1 MCIRD
6 RSNKYLKVTNLKKS
20 FGGLKAVDV
29 QSLNLNTNELTS
41 IIGPNGAGK
50 TTFFDLISGFQDS
63 DEGKVYL
70 NDKNITRSQPYS
82 IARLGMIRTFQLT
95 KVFDRMT
102 VLENMMFSA
111 STVNNDSFIRSLIR
125 LPSQKT
131 TEKNI
136 KEKSFEIMKDLNID
150 HMANSYARELSGGQK
165 KLLELGRSIINDP
178 DILLLDEP
186 LAGVNPKLA
195 EEILQIILN
204 LSEKGISILMVE
216 HNIEAV
222 MKISQRVIVLAEGM
236 VIADDTPENVRSNEK
251 VIEAYL
257 GSENE

>member
-1 MCIRD
+1 M
-6 RSNKYLKVTNLKKS
+6 SNKYLEVTNLKKS
-20 FGGLKAVDV
+20 FGGIKAVDV
-29 QSLNLNTNELTS
+29 ESLNLNRNELTS

-50 TTFFDLISGFQDS
+50 TTFFDLISGFQTS

-70 NDKNITRSQPYS
+70 NNKNITKSQPYA

-111 STVNNDSFIRSLIR
+111 STVNNDSFLKSLVK

-131 TEKNI
+131 TEKKI
-136 KEKSFEIMKDLNID
+136 RDKSFEIMKELNID
-150 HMANSYARELSGGQK
+150 HMANSYAREMSGGQK
-165 KLLELGRSIINDP
+165 KLLELGRSIINNP
-178 DILLLDEP
+178 SVLLLDEP

-204 LSEKGISILMVE
+204 LAGKGISILMVE

-222 MKISQRVIVLAEGM
+222 MKISERVIVLAEGK
-236 VIADDTPENVRSNEK
+236 VIADSTPENIRTDQK

>member
-1 MCIRD
+1 M
-6 RSNKYLKVTNLKKS
+6 SNKYLKVTNLKKS

-29 QSLNLNTNELTS
+29 QSLSLNTNELTS

-236 VIADDTPENVRSNEK
+236 VIADDTPENVRSDEK

>member
-1 MCIRD
+1 M
-6 RSNKYLKVTNLKKS
+6 SNKYLEVKNLKKS
-20 FGGLKAVDV
+20 FGGIKAVDV
-29 QSLNLNTNELTS
+29 ESLNLNGNELTS

-50 TTFFDLISGFQDS
+50 TTFFDLISGFQTS

-70 NDKNITRSQPYS
+70 NNKNITKSQPYA

-111 STVNNDSFIRSLIR
+111 STVNNDSFLKSLVK

-131 TEKNI
+131 TEKKI
-136 KEKSFEIMKDLNID
+136 RDKSFEIMKELNID
-150 HMANSYARELSGGQK
+150 HMANSYAREMSGGQK
-165 KLLELGRSIINDP
+165 KLLELGRSIINNP
-178 DILLLDEP
+178 SILLLDEP

-195 EEILQIILN
+195 EEILQIIVN
-204 LSEKGISILMVE
+204 LAEKGISILMVE

-222 MKISQRVIVLAEGM
+222 MKISERVIVLAEGK
-236 VIADDTPENVRSNEK
+236 VIADSTPENIRADEK

>member
-1 MCIRD
+1 M
-6 RSNKYLKVTNLKKS
+6 SNKYLEVTNLKKS
-20 FGGLKAVDV
+20 FGGIKAVDV
-29 QSLNLNTNELTS
+29 ESLNLNRNELTS

-70 NDKNITRSQPYS
+70 NNKNISKSQPYA

-111 STVNNDSFIRSLIR
+111 STVNNDSFLKSLAK

-131 TEKNI
+131 TEKKI
-136 KEKSFEIMKDLNID
+136 RDKSFEIMKELNID
-150 HMANSYARELSGGQK
+150 HMASSYAREMSGGQK
-165 KLLELGRSIINDP
+165 KLLELGRSIINNP
-178 DILLLDEP
+178 SVLLLDEP

-204 LSEKGISILMVE
+204 LAGKGISILMVE

-222 MKISQRVIVLAEGM
+222 MKISERVIVLAEGK
-236 VIADDTPENVRSNEK
+236 VIADSTPENIRTDEK

>member
-1 MCIRD
+1 M
-6 RSNKYLKVTNLKKS
+6 SNKYLEVTNLKKS

-29 QSLNLNTNELTS
+29 QSLNLNKNELTS
-41 IIGPNGAGK
+41 ILGPNGAGK

-70 NDKNITRSQPYS
+70 NKKNITKSQPYS

-111 STVNNDSFIRSLIR
+111 STVNNDSFIKSLVR

-131 TEKNI
+131 IEKNI

-165 KLLELGRSIINDP
+165 KLLELGRSIVNDP

-222 MKISQRVIVLAEGM
+222 MKISQRVVVFAEGM
-236 VIADDTPENVRSNEK
+236 VIADDKPENVRTDEK

>member
-1 MCIRD
+1 M
-6 RSNKYLKVTNLKKS
+6 SNKYLEVKNLKKS
-20 FGGLKAVDV
+20 FGGIKAVDV
-29 QSLNLNTNELTS
+29 ESLNLNGNELTS

-50 TTFFDLISGFQDS
+50 TTFFDLISGFQTS

-70 NDKNITRSQPYS
+70 NNKNITKSQPYA

-111 STVNNDSFIRSLIR
+111 STVNNDSFLKSLAK

-131 TEKNI
+131 TEKKI
-136 KEKSFEIMKDLNID
+136 RDKSFEIMKELNID
-150 HMANSYARELSGGQK
+150 HMANSYAREMSGGQK
-165 KLLELGRSIINDP
+165 KLLELGRSIINNP
-178 DILLLDEP
+178 SVLLLDEP

-204 LSEKGISILMVE
+204 LAGKGISILMVE

-222 MKISQRVIVLAEGM
+222 MKISERVIVLAEGK
-236 VIADDTPENVRSNEK
+236 VIADSTPENIRTDQK

>member
-1 MCIRD
+1 M
-6 RSNKYLKVTNLKKS
+6 SNKYLKVTNLKKS

-111 STVNNDSFIRSLIR
+111 STVNNDSFIKSLIR

-131 TEKNI
+131 IEKNI

-178 DILLLDEP
+178 SILLLDEP

-236 VIADDTPENVRSNEK
+236 VIADDTPENVRNDEK

>member
-1 MCIRD
+1 M
-6 RSNKYLKVTNLKKS
+6 SNKYLEVTNLKKS

-29 QSLNLNTNELTS
+29 QSLNLNRNELTS

-70 NDKNITRSQPYS
+70 NKKNITRSQPYS

-111 STVNNDSFIRSLIR
+111 SSVNNDSFMKSLIR

-165 KLLELGRSIINDP
+165 KLLELGRSIVNDP
-178 DILLLDEP
+178 SILLLDEP

-236 VIADDTPENVRSNEK
+236 VIADDIPENVRTDEK

>member
-1 MCIRD
+1 M
-6 RSNKYLKVTNLKKS
+6 SNKYLEVTNLKKS
-20 FGGLKAVDV
+20 FGGIKAVDV
-29 QSLNLNTNELTS
+29 ESLNLNRNELTS

-70 NDKNITRSQPYS
+70 NNKNISKSQPYA

-111 STVNNDSFIRSLIR
+111 STVNNDSFLKSLAK

-131 TEKNI
+131 NEKKI
-136 KEKSFEIMKDLNID
+136 RDKSFEIMKELNID
-150 HMANSYARELSGGQK
+150 HMANSYAREMSGGQK
-165 KLLELGRSIINDP
+165 KLLELGRSIINNP
-178 DILLLDEP
+178 SVLLLDEP

-204 LSEKGISILMVE
+204 LAGKGISILMVE

-222 MKISQRVIVLAEGM
+222 MKISERVIVLAEGK
-236 VIADDTPENVRSNEK
+236 VIADSTPENIRTDQK

>member
-1 MCIRD
+1 M
-6 RSNKYLKVTNLKKS
+6 SNKYLEVTNLKKS
-20 FGGLKAVDV
+20 FGGIKAVDV
-29 QSLNLNTNELTS
+29 QSLNLNRNELTS

-70 NDKNITRSQPYS
+70 NKKNITRSQPYS

-111 STVNNDSFIRSLIR
+111 SSVNNDSFMKSLIR

-165 KLLELGRSIINDP
+165 KLLELGRSIVNDP

-222 MKISQRVIVLAEGM
+222 MKISQRVIVFAEGM
-236 VIADDTPENVRSNEK
+236 VIADDKPENVRTDEK

>member
-1 MCIRD
+1 M
-6 RSNKYLKVTNLKKS
+6 SNKYLEVTNLKKS
-20 FGGLKAVDV
+20 FGGIKAVDV
-29 QSLNLNTNELTS
+29 ESLNLNRNELTS

-70 NDKNITRSQPYS
+70 NNKNISKSQPYA

-111 STVNNDSFIRSLIR
+111 STVNNDSFLKSLAK

-131 TEKNI
+131 TEKKI
-136 KEKSFEIMKDLNID
+136 RDKSFEIMKELNID
-150 HMANSYARELSGGQK
+150 HMANSYAREMSGGQK
-165 KLLELGRSIINDP
+165 KLLELGRSIINNP
-178 DILLLDEP
+178 SILLLDEP

-195 EEILQIILN
+195 EEILQIIVN
-204 LSEKGISILMVE
+204 LAGKGISILMVE

-222 MKISQRVIVLAEGM
+222 MKISERVIVLAEGK
-236 VIADDTPENVRSNEK
+236 VIADSTPENIRSDEK

>member
-1 MCIRD
+1 M
-6 RSNKYLKVTNLKKS
+6 SNKYLEVTNLKKS
-20 FGGLKAVDV
+20 FGGIKAVDV
-29 QSLNLNTNELTS
+29 ENLNLNRNELTS

-70 NDKNITRSQPYS
+70 NNKNISKSQPYA

-111 STVNNDSFIRSLIR
+111 STVNNDSFLKSLAK

-131 TEKNI
+131 TEKKI
-136 KEKSFEIMKDLNID
+136 RDKSFEIMKELNID
-150 HMANSYARELSGGQK
+150 HMANSYAREMSGGQK
-165 KLLELGRSIINDP
+165 KLLELGRSIINNP
-178 DILLLDEP
+178 SVLLLDEP

-195 EEILQIILN
+195 EEILQIIVN
-204 LSEKGISILMVE
+204 LAEKGISILMVE

-222 MKISQRVIVLAEGM
+222 MKISERVIVLAEGK
-236 VIADDTPENVRSNEK
+236 VIADSTPENIRTDEK

>member
-1 MCIRD
+1 M
-6 RSNKYLKVTNLKKS
+6 SNKYLEVTNLKKS

-29 QSLNLNTNELTS
+29 QSLNLNKNELTS

-70 NDKNITRSQPYS
+70 NKKNITKSQPYS

-111 STVNNDSFIRSLIR
+111 STVNNDSFIKSLVR

-150 HMANSYARELSGGQK
+150 HMADSYARELSGGQK

-178 DILLLDEP
+178 KILLLDEP

-195 EEILQIILN
+195 EEILSIIQK
-204 LSEKGISILMVE
+204 LSDQGITIIMVE

-222 MKISQRVIVLAEGM
+222 MKISERVIVLAEGS
-236 VIADDTPENVRSNEK
+236 VIADGNPEKVRKDPK

-257 GSENE
+257 GSGNE

>member
-1 MCIRD
+1 M
-6 RSNKYLKVTNLKKS
+6 SNKYLEVTNLKKS
-20 FGGLKAVDV
+20 FGGIKAVDV
-29 QSLNLNTNELTS
+29 ESLYLNKNELTS

-70 NDKNITRSQPYS
+70 NNKNITKSQPYA

-111 STVNNDSFIRSLIR
+111 STVNNDSFLKSLAK

-131 TEKNI
+131 TEKRI
-136 KEKSFEIMKDLNID
+136 RDKSFEIMKELNID
-150 HMANSYARELSGGQK
+150 HMANSYAREMSGGQK
-165 KLLELGRSIINDP
+165 KLLELGRSIINNP
-178 DILLLDEP
+178 SVLLLDEP

-204 LSEKGISILMVE
+204 LAGKGISILMVE

-222 MKISQRVIVLAEGM
+222 MKISERVIVLAEGK
-236 VIADDTPENVRSNEK
+236 VIADSTPENIRTDEK

>member
-1 MCIRD
+1 M
-6 RSNKYLKVTNLKKS
+6 SNNYLEVTNLKKS
-20 FGGLKAVDV
+20 FGGLQAVNV
-29 QSLNLNTNELTS
+29 QSIKLKKNELTS

-63 DEGKVYL
+63 DDGKVIL
-70 NDKNITRSQPYS
+70 NNKNITKSQSYT
-82 IARLGMIRTFQLT
+82 IARLGMVRTFQLT

-111 STVNNDSFIRSLIR
+111 SKVDNDSFIKSLVKP
-125 LPSQKT
+125 PSQKNK
-131 TEKNI
+131 EIDI
-136 KEKSFEIMKDLNID
+136 KEKSLEIMKNLNIG

-178 DILLLDEP
+178 EILLLDEP

-195 EEILQIILN
+195 EEILEIILN
-204 LSEKGISILMVE
+204 LSKNGISILMVE

-222 MKISQRVIVLAEGM
+222 MKISERVVVFAEGK
-236 VIADDTPENVRSNEK
+236 VIADDIPENVRNDKK

>member
-1 MCIRD
+1 M
-6 RSNKYLKVTNLKKS
+6 SNKYLEVTNLKKS

-29 QSLNLNTNELTS
+29 QSLNLNRNELTS

-70 NDKNITRSQPYS
+70 NKKNITRSQPYS

-111 STVNNDSFIRSLIR
+111 SSVNNDSFMKSLIR

-136 KEKSFEIMKDLNID
+136 KEKSFEILKDLNID

-165 KLLELGRSIINDP
+165 KLLELGRSIVNDP
-178 DILLLDEP
+178 SILLLDEP

-236 VIADDTPENVRSNEK
+236 VIADDIPENVRTDEK

>member
-1 MCIRD
+1 M
-6 RSNKYLKVTNLKKS
+6 SNKYLEVTNLKKS
-20 FGGLKAVDV
+20 FGGIKAVDV
-29 QSLNLNTNELTS
+29 ESLNLNRNELTS

-70 NDKNITRSQPYS
+70 NNKNISKSQPYA

-111 STVNNDSFIRSLIR
+111 STVNNDSFLKSLVK

-131 TEKNI
+131 TEKKI
-136 KEKSFEIMKDLNID
+136 RDKSFEIMKELNID
-150 HMANSYARELSGGQK
+150 HMANSYAREMSGGQK
-165 KLLELGRSIINDP
+165 KLLELGRSIINNP
-178 DILLLDEP
+178 SVLLLDEP

-204 LSEKGISILMVE
+204 LAGKGISILMVE

-222 MKISQRVIVLAEGM
+222 MKISERVIVLAEGK
-236 VIADDTPENVRSNEK
+236 VIADSTPENIRTDEN

>member
-1 MCIRD
+1 M
-6 RSNKYLKVTNLKKS
+6 SNKYLKVTNLKKS

-29 QSLNLNTNELTS
+29 QSLSLNTNELTS

-70 NDKNITRSQPYS
+70 NEKNITRSQPYS

-111 STVNNDSFIRSLIR
+111 STVNNDSFIKSLIR

-131 TEKNI
+131 IEKNI

-204 LSEKGISILMVE
+204 LSEKGISIIMVE

-222 MKISQRVIVLAEGM
+222 MKISQRIIVLAEGM
-236 VIADDTPENVRSNEK
+236 VIADDTPENVRTDEK

-257 GSENE
+257 GSDNE

>member
-1 MCIRD
+1 M
-6 RSNKYLKVTNLKKS
+6 SNKYLEVTNLKKS
-20 FGGLKAVDV
+20 FGGIKAVDV
-29 QSLNLNTNELTS
+29 ESLNLNRNELTS

-70 NDKNITRSQPYS
+70 NNKNISKSQPYA

-111 STVNNDSFIRSLIR
+111 STINNDSFLKSLAK

-131 TEKNI
+131 TEKKI
-136 KEKSFEIMKDLNID
+136 RDKSFEIMKELNID
-150 HMANSYARELSGGQK
+150 HMANSYAREMSGGQK
-165 KLLELGRSIINDP
+165 KLLELGRSIINNP
-178 DILLLDEP
+178 SVLLLDEP

-204 LSEKGISILMVE
+204 LAGKGISILMVE

-222 MKISQRVIVLAEGM
+222 MKISERVIVLAEGK
-236 VIADDTPENVRSNEK
+236 VIADSTPENIRTDEK

>member
-1 MCIRD
+1 M
-6 RSNKYLKVTNLKKS
+6 SNKYLEVTNLKKS

-29 QSLNLNTNELTS
+29 QSLNLNKNELTS

-70 NDKNITRSQPYS
+70 NKKNITRSQPYS

-111 STVNNDSFIRSLIR
+111 SSVNNDSFMKSLIR

-165 KLLELGRSIINDP
+165 KLLELGRSIVNDP
-178 DILLLDEP
+178 SILLLDEP

-236 VIADDTPENVRSNEK
+236 VIADDIPENVRTDEK

>member
-1 MCIRD
+1 M
-6 RSNKYLKVTNLKKS
+6 SNKYLEVTNLKKS

-29 QSLNLNTNELTS
+29 QSLNLNRNELTS

-70 NDKNITRSQPYS
+70 NKKNITRSQPYS

-111 STVNNDSFIRSLIR
+111 SSVNNDSFMKSLIR

-165 KLLELGRSIINDP
+165 KLLELGRSIVNDP

-222 MKISQRVIVLAEGM
+222 MKISQRVVVFAEGM
-236 VIADDTPENVRSNEK
+236 VIADDKPENVRTDEK

>member
-1 MCIRD
+1 M
-6 RSNKYLKVTNLKKS
+6 SNKYLKVTNLKKS

-29 QSLNLNTNELTS
+29 QSLSLNTNELTS

-70 NDKNITRSQPYS
+70 NEKNITRSQPYS

-111 STVNNDSFIRSLIR
+111 STVNNDSFIKSLVR

-131 TEKNI
+131 IEKNI

-165 KLLELGRSIINDP
+165 KLLELGRSIVNDP

-222 MKISQRVIVLAEGM
+222 MKISQRVVVFAEGM
-236 VIADDTPENVRSNEK
+236 VIADDKPENVRTDEK

>member
-1 MCIRD
+1 M
-6 RSNKYLKVTNLKKS
+6 SNNYLEVTNLKKS
-20 FGGLKAVDV
+20 FGGLQAVNV
-29 QSLNLNTNELTS
+29 ESIKLKKNELTS

-50 TTFFDLISGFQDS
+50 TTFFDLISGFQDG
-63 DEGKVYL
+63 DDGKVIL
-70 NDKNITRSQPYS
+70 NNKNITKSQSYT
-82 IARLGMIRTFQLT
+82 IARLGMVRTFQLT

-111 STVNNDSFIRSLIR
+111 SKVDNDSFIKSLVKP
-125 LPSQKT
+125 PSQKNK
-131 TEKNI
+131 EIDI
-136 KEKSFEIMKDLNID
+136 KEKSFEIMKNLNIS

-178 DILLLDEP
+178 EILLLDEP

-195 EEILQIILN
+195 EEILEIILN
-204 LSEKGISILMVE
+204 LSKNGISILMVE

-222 MKISQRVIVLAEGM
+222 MKISERVIVFAEGK
-236 VIADDTPENVRSNEK
+236 VIADDIPENVRNDKK

>member
-1 MCIRD
+1 M
-6 RSNKYLKVTNLKKS
+6 SNKYLEVINLKKS
-20 FGGLKAVDV
+20 FGGIKAVDV
-29 QSLNLNTNELTS
+29 ESLNLNKNELTS

-50 TTFFDLISGFQDS
+50 TTFFDLISGFQTS

-70 NDKNITRSQPYS
+70 NNKNISKSQPYA

-111 STVNNDSFIRSLIR
+111 STVNNDSFLKSLAK

-131 TEKNI
+131 TEKKI
-136 KEKSFEIMKDLNID
+136 RDKSFEIMKELNID
-150 HMANSYARELSGGQK
+150 HMANSYAREMSGGQK
-165 KLLELGRSIINDP
+165 KLLELGRSIINNP
-178 DILLLDEP
+178 SVLLLDEP

-204 LSEKGISILMVE
+204 LAGKGISILMVE

-222 MKISQRVIVLAEGM
+222 MKISERVIVLAEGK
-236 VIADDTPENVRSNEK
+236 VIADSTPENIRTDEK

>member
-1 MCIRD
+1 M
-6 RSNKYLKVTNLKKS
+6 SNKYLEVTNLKKS

-29 QSLNLNTNELTS
+29 KSLNLNKNELTS

-63 DEGKVYL
+63 NEGKVYL
-70 NDKNITRSQPYS
+70 NKKNITKSQPYS

-111 STVNNDSFIRSLIR
+111 STVNNDSFIKSLIK

-131 TEKNI
+131 IEKNI
-136 KEKSFEIMKDLNID
+136 KEKSFEIMKNLNID

-195 EEILQIILN
+195 EDILQIILN

-222 MKISQRVIVLAEGM
+222 MKISQRVIVFAEGM
-236 VIADDTPENVRSNEK
+236 VIADDKPENVRTDEK

>member
-1 MCIRD
+1 M
-6 RSNKYLKVTNLKKS
+6 SNKYLEVTNLKKS

-29 QSLNLNTNELTS
+29 QSLNLNKNELTS
-41 IIGPNGAGK
+41 IIGPNGAWK

-70 NDKNITRSQPYS
+70 NKKNITKSQPYS

-111 STVNNDSFIRSLIR
+111 STVNNDSFIKSLVR

-131 TEKNI
+131 IEKNI

-165 KLLELGRSIINDP
+165 KLLELGRSIVNDP

-222 MKISQRVIVLAEGM
+222 MKISQRVVVFAEGM
-236 VIADDTPENVRSNEK
+236 VIADDKPENVRTDEK